1 MIRYCYKRIL
11 LALPVMLGISLL
23 AFILGL
29 LSPGD
34 PAEFA
39 LNQNGMDAPTDA
51 QIAAMREELGL
62 NRPVYVQYGSWLL
75 QVLQGDFGSSY
86 INGKDILQELL
97 LRLPVTVELALLA
110 LVLAAVIGVG
120 AGTLC
125 AVYKDSYLD
134 KIVQFFTNVLL
145 AVPGFWL
152 ALLMILLFSETLR
165 LLPTSGSESLRYFI
179 LPALAVSFSTMATVC
194 RYVRSSLLTEFA
206 AQYFLVARVRGL
218 SLPKLLFCYA
228 FPNAMLPVIALLGNY
243 LAGILGGSVIAESI
257 FALPG
262 ISSMA
267 LEAIR
272 FRDYPVLQAYVLF
285 TGWLLVI
292 ITLAVDMLMFYL
304 NPKLRMGDGRCD

>member
-1 MIRYCYKRIL
+1 MIKYCYRRIL
-11 LALPVMLGISLL
+11 LAVPVLLGISLL
-23 AFILGL
+23 AFVLGL

-62 NRPVYVQYGSWLL
+62 NRPIYMQYFSWLT
-75 QVLQGDFGSSY
+75 QVLQGNLGSSY

-97 LRLPVTVELALLA
+97 LRLPVTVELAVLA
-110 LVLAAVIGVG
+110 LVFAAVLGITL
-120 AGTLC
+120 GTLC
-125 AVYKDSYLD
+125 AVYKDSLLD
-134 KIVQFFTNVLL
+134 KLVQFLTNVLL

-152 ALLMILLFSETLR
+152 ALLMILLFSETLH

-179 LPALAVSFSTMATVC
+179 MPALAVSFSTLATVC
-194 RYVRSSLLTEFA
+194 RYMRSSLVTEFA
-206 AQYFLVARVRGL
+206 MQYFLVARVRGMGKM
-218 SLPKLLFCYA
+218 KLLFCYA
-228 FPNAMLPVIALLGNY
+228 FPNAILPVIALLGNY

-292 ITLAVDMLMFYL
+292 ITLLVDMLMFYL
-304 NPKLRMGDGRCD
+304 NPKLRTGDERHG

>member
-1 MIRYCYKRIL
+1 MIRYCYRRIL
-11 LALPVMLGISLL
+11 LALPVLLGISLL
-23 AFILGL
+23 AFVLGL

-39 LNQNGMDAPTDA
+39 LDQNGMDAPTEE
-51 QIAAMREELGL
+51 QLAAMREELGL
-62 NRPVYVQYGSWLL
+62 NRPVYLQYLSWLAR
-75 QVLQGDFGSSY
+75 VLQGDFGSSY
-86 INGKDILQELL
+86 ITGRDILQELL
-97 LRLPVTVELALLA
+97 LRLPVTVELAVMALA
-110 LVLAAVIGVG
+110 IAAVLGIG

-125 AVYKDSYLD
+125 AVYKDSWIDNTL
-134 KIVQFFTNVLL
+134 QFLTNILL

-165 LLPTSGSESLRYFI
+165 LLPTSGSDGLQYFI

-194 RYVRSSLLTEFA
+194 RYMRSSLLTEFA
-206 AQYFLVARVRGL
+206 AQYFLVARMRGINRI
-218 SLPKLLFCYA
+218 KLLFCYA
-228 FPNAMLPVIALLGNY
+228 FPNAILPVVALLGNY
-243 LAGILGGSVIAESI
+243 LAGVLGGSVIAESI

-285 TGWLLVI
+285 TGWLLVF
-292 ITLAVDMLMFYL
+292 ITLGVDLLMFYL
-304 NPKLRMGDGRCD
+304 NPKLRRGADDRG

>member
-1 MIRYCYKRIL
+1 MIRYCYRRIL
-11 LALPVMLGISLL
+11 LAVPVMIGISLL

-39 LNQNGMDAPTDA
+39 LNQDGLDAPTDA

-62 NRPVYVQYGSWLL
+62 NRPIYVQYFSWFV
-75 QVLQGDFGSSY
+75 QVLHGNFGSSY
-86 INGKDILQELL
+86 ITGKDILHELL

-110 LVLAAVIGVG
+110 LAIAAVVG
-120 AGTLC
+120 IALGTLC
-125 AVYKDSYLD
+125 AVYKNSWLD
-134 KIVQFFTNVLL
+134 DAVQFLTNILL

-152 ALLMILLFSETLR
+152 ILLFSETLR

-179 LPALAVSFSTMATVC
+179 MPALAVSFSTSATVC
-194 RYVRSSLLTEFA
+194 RYMRSSLLTEFTS
-206 AQYFLVARVRGL
+206 QYFLVARVRGI
-218 SLPKLLFCYA
+218 SKIKLLFYYA

-243 LAGILGGSVIAESI
+243 LAGILGGSI

-285 TGWLLVI
+285 TGWLLVL
-292 ITLAVDMLMFYL
+292 ITLAVDLLMFYL
-304 NPKLRMGDGRCD
+304 NPKLRGGAEVHD

>member
-1 MIRYCYKRIL
+1 MIKYCYRRIL
-11 LALPVMLGISLL
+11 LAVPVLLGISLL
-23 AFILGL
+23 AFVLGL

-62 NRPVYVQYGSWLL
+62 NRPIYMQYFSWLV
-75 QVLQGDFGSSY
+75 QVSHGNFGSSY
-86 INGKDILQELL
+86 ISGKDILQELL
-97 LRLPVTVELALLA
+97 LRLPVTLELAVLA
-110 LVLAAVIGVG
+110 LVFAAVLGITL
-120 AGTLC
+120 GTLC
-125 AVYKDSYLD
+125 AVYKDSLLD
-134 KIVQFFTNVLL
+134 KMVQFLTNVLL

-152 ALLMILLFSETLR
+152 ALLMILLFSETLH

-179 LPALAVSFSTMATVC
+179 MPALAVSFSTLATVC
-194 RYVRSSLLTEFA
+194 RYMRSSLVTEFA
-206 AQYFLVARVRGL
+206 MQYFLVARVRGI
-218 SLPKLLFCYA
+218 SRIKLLFCYA
-228 FPNAMLPVIALLGNY
+228 FPNAMLPIIALLGNY

-292 ITLAVDMLMFYL
+292 ITLLVDMLMFYL
-304 NPKLRMGDGRCD
+304 NPKLRTGDERHG

>member
-304 NPKLRMGDGRCD
+304 NPKLRMGDERCD

>member
-1 MIRYCYKRIL
+1 MIRYCYKRIF

-194 RYVRSSLLTEFA
+194 RYMRSSLLTEFA

-304 NPKLRMGDGRCD
+304 NPKLRMGDERCD